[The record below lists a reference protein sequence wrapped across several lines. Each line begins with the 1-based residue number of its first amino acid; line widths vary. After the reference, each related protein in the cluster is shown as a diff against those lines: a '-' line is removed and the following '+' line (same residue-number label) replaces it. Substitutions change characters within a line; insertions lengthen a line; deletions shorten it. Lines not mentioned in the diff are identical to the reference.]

1 MYKNQKETQVWHPPK
16 PLSDDP
22 RPVPDTAE
30 GGGWGR
36 AKPLP
41 EGEEGVEWV
50 EVEEEK
56 STERAP

>member
-1 MYKNQKETQVWHPPK
+1 MQ
-16 PLSDDP
+16 
-22 RPVPDTAE
+22 
-30 GGGWGR
+30 GWGR
-36 AKPLP
+36 GKPLP